1 MEKNEKVVNPKISF
15 QFKSQFEFST
25 ASLARLVEF
34 IEATEKVENN
44 LYFLKMKKALEK
56 SRLTSKRLPFLDL
69 LEAANQMNYIL
80 NELNQVYGWI
90 TDEFVRDPYG
100 LIGWLDSTIAS
111 FDYADELLQ
120 DDMKGGE

>member
-56 SRLTSKRLPFLDL
+56 ARLTSKGLPFLDL
-69 LEAANQMNYIL
+69 LEADNRMNFIL
-80 NELNQVYGWI
+80 NELNQVFGWVA
-90 TDEFVRDPYG
+90 DEFVRDPYG
-100 LIGWLDSTIAS
+100 LVSWLDSIIAG
-111 FDYADELLQ
+111 FDYANKLLQ
-120 DDMKGGE
+120 NDMKGGE